1 MAEGERDVR
10 VCFVG
15 DSYVAGVGDGSGLG
29 WVGRLASHAHAAGLP
44 LTVYNLGVRGHTAV
58 DVAHRMPDEVTRRVK
73 PGTDTRVVLAYGLN
87 DVALDGGSVRVSAAD
102 TLAATSRSLEW
113 LAAARIPVI
122 FVGPPAIGDAGQDS
136 RTEALD
142 RLLAERAAAHDVEYV
157 PVFGR
162 LRDDAV
168 WLREVRAGDGAHP
181 GTPGYQRY
189 FEAVRE
195 PLLQFL
201 KDDR

>member
-44 LTVYNLGVRGHTAV
+44 LTVYNLGIRGHTAV
-58 DVAHRMPDEVTRRVK
+58 DVAERLPDEVTRRVK

-87 DVALDGGSVRVSAAD
+87 DVALAGGSVRVSAAD
-102 TLAATSRSLEW
+102 SLAATSRSLGW
-113 LAAARIPVI
+113 LAASRLPAI
-122 FVGPPAIGDAGQDS
+122 FVGPPTIGEAAMDS
-136 RTEALD
+136 RSEALD
-142 RLLAERAAAHDVEYV
+142 LLLAERAEAHAVGYV
-157 PVFGR
+157 SVFGR
-162 LRDDAV
+162 LANDPV
-168 WLREVRAGDGAHP
+168 WLKEVRAGDGAHP
-181 GTPGYQRY
+181 GSPGYQRY

-195 PLLQFL
+195 PLIRFIGAS
-201 KDDR
+201 